1 MEFNYMLIVSELI
14 VGTEHGQQ
22 SGVVCIDDIA
32 WPPVVSNGCNG
43 NHNFNT

>member
-1 MEFNYMLIVSELI
+1 MLIVSELI

-32 WPPVVSNGCNG
+32 CSPNMRNILATSCK
-43 NHNFNT
+43 